1 MSYLVTSGASENGVP
16 STVDRGRPGVP
27 LELADALTH
36 ACRLIDQQVP
46 NVAIMDENGN
56 SISGDELISC
66 CKGDKEITAD
76 LRAVAVPD

>member
-1 MSYLVTSGASENGVP
+1 MSYMVTSGASENGAP
-16 STVDRGRPGVP
+16 PAIDRGRPGVP
-27 LELADALTH
+27 LELADAFTH

-46 NVAIMDENGN
+46 NVAIKDENGN

-76 LRAVAVPD
+76 LRAVAVSD